1 MTFKMN
7 MGIMKSMNT
16 QTRLENDL
24 KLAMRAKDETRKRAL
39 RQVLSA
45 IKLAEVEKGDQ
56 LSEQQVISIIQK
68 EIKSLQES
76 IADAKLANR
85 PDLIK
90 DAEAEISILEPYL
103 PAQLSPAELES
114 LAREAISEV
123 GATSPAEMGQ
133 VMKVLMPRIQGR
145 AAGGDVSQVVRKLLG

>member
-1 MTFKMN
+1 VTFKMN

-16 QTRLENDL
+16 KTRLENDL

-76 IADAKLANR
+76 IADANRANR

-90 DAEAEISILEPYL
+90 EAEAEISILEPFL
-103 PAQLSPAELES
+103 PTQLSPAELES

>member
-1 MTFKMN
+1 
-7 MGIMKSMNT
+7 MKSMDT

-24 KLAMRAKDETRKRAL
+24 KLAIRAKDVTRKRIL

-45 IKLAEVEKGDQ
+45 IKFAEVEKGDH

-68 EIKSLQES
+68 EIKSQQES
-76 IADAKLANR
+76 IADANRANR

-90 DAEAEISILEPYL
+90 EAEAEICILEPYL
-103 PAQLSPAELES
+103 PAQLNQVELET
-114 LAREAISEV
+114 LAREAINEV
-123 GATSPAEMGQ
+123 GASSPAEVGQ

-145 AAGGDVSQVVRKLLG
+145 AAGGEVSQVVRKLLE

>member
-1 MTFKMN
+1 MN

>member
-1 MTFKMN
+1 VTFKMN

>member
-1 MTFKMN
+1 MN
-7 MGIMKSMNT
+7 MGIMKSVNT

-24 KLAMRAKDETRKRAL
+24 KLAMRAKDETYKRAL

-45 IKLAEVEKGDQ
+45 IKLAEVEKKDQ
-56 LSEQQVISIIQK
+56 LSDQQIISIIQK

-76 IADAKLANR
+76 IADANRANR

-90 DAEAEISILEPYL
+90 EAEAEISILEPYL
-103 PAQLSPAELES
+103 PTQLSPAELES

>member
-24 KLAMRAKDETRKRAL
+24 KLAIRAKDETRKRTI
-39 RQVLSA
+39 RQVLSS
-45 IKLAEVEKGDQ
+45 IKFSEVEKGDQ

-68 EIKSLQES
+68 EIKSQQES
-76 IADAKLANR
+76 IADAKRANR
-85 PDLIK
+85 PELINE
-90 DAEAEISILEPYL
+90 AEAEISVLEPYL
-103 PAQLSPAELES
+103 PTQLSPAELDT

-123 GATSPAEMGQ
+123 GASSPAEMGQ
-133 VMKVLMPRIQGR
+133 VMKVLMPQIQGR
-145 AAGGDVSQVVRKLLG
+145 ASGGDVSHVVRKLLG

>member
-1 MTFKMN
+1 
-7 MGIMKSMNT
+7 MNT

-90 DAEAEISILEPYL
+90 EAEAEISILKPYL
-103 PAQLSPAELES
+103 PTQLSPAELES

-145 AAGGDVSQVVRKLLG
+145 AAGGDVSQVVRKLLGQ